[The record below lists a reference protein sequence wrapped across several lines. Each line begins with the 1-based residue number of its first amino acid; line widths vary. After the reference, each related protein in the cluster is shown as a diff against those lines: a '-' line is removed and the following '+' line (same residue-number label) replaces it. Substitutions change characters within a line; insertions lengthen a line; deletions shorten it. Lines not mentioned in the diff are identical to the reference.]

1 MEVEV
6 KGNEGGKPVSTDID
20 KKYYEPGLKYPYDP
34 WANTKSINGYD
45 CDLLVAALQKE
56 IRRGH
61 EENACAVAFEM
72 LSTSAE
78 FEDYMWK
85 RLKAICVE
93 DIGFGDTQAPIL
105 INALDQMR
113 HSFPRGAEGVL
124 YAIHAVRYLANCKKD
139 RSDDEMID
147 YLDKGFEEGT
157 LKIEIPDYAYDM
169 HTLKG
174 QKMKRGYE
182 HFDKVAAQIY
192 PEYEDRNKKY
202 YNEIMK
208 IYKYKEYVDAE
219 LD

>member
-1 MEVEV
+1 MPEL
-6 KGNEGGKPVSTDID
+6 DQH
-20 KKYYEPGLKYPYDP
+20 EPPRPYDP
-34 WANTKSINGYD
+34 WQKVKTIHGANADEVIST
-45 CDLLVAALQKE
+45 LQKE

-61 EENACAVAFEM
+61 EENAVIMAYEM
-72 LSTSAE
+72 LKTSE
-78 FEDYMWK
+78 ELEDYLWK

-192 PEYEDRNKKY
+192 PEYEGRNKKY

>member
-1 MEVEV
+1 MELEV

-93 DIGFGDTQAPIL
+93 DIGFGDILAPIL

-113 HSFPRGAEGVL
+113 KTFERGAEGIL
-124 YAIHAVRYLANCKKD
+124 YALHAVRYLCNCKKD

-147 YLDKGFEEGT
+147 YIKWFDIKPIFYDYHYDKHT
-157 LKIEIPDYAYDM
+157 KI
-169 HTLKG
+169 G
-174 QKMKRGYE
+174 QARGRGNK
-182 HFDKVAAQIY
+182 HFYKEAAQIY
-192 PEYEDRNKKY
+192 PEDENRNKKY
-202 YNEIMK
+202 YEMVMKKLFNE
-208 IYKYKEYVDAE
+208 
-219 LD
+219 